1 MASGSGSR
9 APAARASPGGWRQ
22 RIRRRWRLSQESRW
36 VGSLQFALF
45 VGAMLW
51 LTLRGAEQ
59 MGYNW
64 QWYAMP
70 RHFWRVIDG
79 ELIWGPL
86 MRGLFVTLQ
95 LAFWCTWLTLLV
107 GLVTALLRMS
117 GSIAGRALATLYLEL
132 VRNTPLLVQLYLFYF
147 VLSPI
152 LGIDRFWTGVL
163 CLTFYEATFVAEIIR
178 AGIQSVDRGQW
189 EAGNAVGLDRRDTY
203 RYVVLPQAVP
213 LMLPPLTGQIVNLIK
228 HSAVVSVIAV
238 ADLTTE
244 GRNLIARTFMSF
256 EVWFT
261 VAGMYLVL
269 TVSLS
274 VFVSWLEHR
283 MRVRS

>member
-1 MASGSGSR
+1 MSPVKPTA
-9 APAARASPGGWRQ
+9 APAATSPPTTGVRLRRLWRRSQ
-22 RIRRRWRLSQESRW
+22 RSPW
-36 VGSLQFALF
+36 VATLQFVLFAALL
-45 VGAMLW
+45 GW
-51 LTLRGAEQ
+51 LTVRGAAQ

-64 QWYAMP
+64 QWYAIP

-95 LAFWCTWLTLLV
+95 IAFWCTWLTLLV

-117 GSIAGRALATLYLEL
+117 KSLAGRGLATVYLEL

-147 VLSPI
+147 VLAPI
-152 LGIDRFWTGVL
+152 IGIDRFWTGIV

-178 AGIQSVDRGQW
+178 AGIESVDRGQW
-189 EAGNAVGLDRRDTY
+189 EASSAVGLDRRDSY
-203 RYVVLPQAVP
+203 RYVILPQAVP

-244 GRNLIARTFMSF
+244 GRNLIADTFMSF

-274 VFVSWLEHR
+274 AFVSWLEY
-283 MRVRS
+283 RVRPRS

>member
-1 MASGSGSR
+1 MAVAGT
-9 APAARASPGGWRQ
+9 APLPLGRRLRRLWR
-22 RIRRRWRLSQESRW
+22 RSQESR
-36 VGSLQFALF
+36 VIGVVQFLVLAGLLGWF
-45 VGAMLW
+45 IY
-51 LTLRGAEQ
+51 RGAQQ

-64 QWYAMP
+64 QWYAIP
-70 RHFWRVIDG
+70 RHFWKVIDG
-79 ELIWGPL
+79 ELIWGPF
-86 MRGLFVTLQ
+86 MRGLFVTLRI
-95 LAFWCTWLTLLV
+95 AGWCTVLTLAI

-117 GSIAGRALATLYLEL
+117 RSFAGRALATTYLEL

-147 VLSPI
+147 VLAPI

-189 EAGNAVGLDRRDTY
+189 EASSAVGLDRFDSY

-244 GRNLIARTFMSF
+244 GRNLIADTFMSF

-269 TVSLS
+269 TLTLS
-274 VFVSWLEHR
+274 AFVSWLEHR
-283 MRVRS
+283 TRVRT